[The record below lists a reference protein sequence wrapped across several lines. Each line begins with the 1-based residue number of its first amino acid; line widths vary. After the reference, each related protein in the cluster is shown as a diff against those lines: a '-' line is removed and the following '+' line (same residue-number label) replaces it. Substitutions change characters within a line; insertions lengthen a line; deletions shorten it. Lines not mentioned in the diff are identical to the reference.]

1 MSLEERKGILRFPKA
16 TFERLKLYHALL
28 SQLHAEGKSYVLSEE
43 IAEMLR
49 ITPEQVRKDFSFLE
63 TKGKPKV
70 GYVIKELLDEL
81 DELFGTGVDENII
94 IIGAGHLGS
103 ALANYKGFK
112 NIGIRVAAIFDNDPK
127 KIGTMVGEL
136 MVLPLKDLSR
146 VIRRFKVKI
155 AAICVPESSAQ
166 QVADLLVSHGV
177 KALWN
182 FSTRILDVPAEVIV
196 QNEDIT
202 RGLLGLKHMLAEKER
217 IKAEEL
223 NSVKESSPK

>member
-1 MSLEERKGILRFPKA
+1 MSLQERKGILRFPKA

-28 SQLHAEGKSYVLSEE
+28 SQLYSEGKMYVLSED

-70 GYVIKELLDEL
+70 GYLIKELLEEL

-103 ALANYKGFK
+103 ALVNYKGFK
-112 NIGIRVAAIFDNDPK
+112 NIGVRVAAIFDNDPK

-146 VIRRFKVKI
+146 VVRRFKVKI
-155 AAICVPESSAQ
+155 AALCVPEDAAQ
-166 QVADLLVSHGV
+166 QVADLLVSHGI
-177 KALWN
+177 KAIWN
-182 FSTRILDVPAEVIV
+182 FSTRILDVSEDIIV

-202 RGLLGLKHMLAEKER
+202 RGLLGLKHMLSEKEKSKF
-217 IKAEEL
+217 I
-223 NSVKESSPK
+223 ESGEIQAR

>member
-1 MSLEERKGILRFPKA
+1 MSLHERKGILRFPKA

-28 SQLHAEGKSYVLSEE
+28 SQLYSEGKMYVLSED

-70 GYVIKELLDEL
+70 GYLIKELLEEL

-103 ALANYKGFK
+103 ALVNYKGFK
-112 NIGIRVAAIFDNDPK
+112 NIGARVAAVFDNDPK

-146 VIRRFKVKI
+146 VVRRFKVKI
-155 AAICVPESSAQ
+155 AALCVPEDAAQ
-166 QVADLLVSHGV
+166 QVADLLVSHGI
-177 KALWN
+177 KAIWN
-182 FSTRILDVPAEVIV
+182 FSTRILDVSEDIIV

-202 RGLLGLKHMLAEKER
+202 RGLLGLKHMLAEKEKSKF
-217 IKAEEL
+217 IE
-223 NSVKESSPK
+223 NG